1 MTDSPRGS
9 KPPTDENPWKTAALV
24 MGLGV
29 ELAVCVGLGW
39 WLGDAYDRRNGTEC
53 GYLVG
58 VIVGLIAGIG
68 SAISLIRKFVQNRS
82 PR

>member
-9 KPPTDENPWKTAALV
+9 RPPQDENPWKTAGLV

-39 WLGDAYDRRNGTEC
+39 WLGDAYDQRNGTQY
-53 GYLVG
+53 GALTG
-58 VIVGLIAGIG
+58 VIIGLIAGIG
-68 SAISLIRKFVQNRS
+68 SAISLIRKFVQDRR
-82 PR
+82 P